1 MASERRHIPVG
12 KQHIGVGNVCIWCD
26 QPMPCREILLDEHQR
41 LLQRSR
47 DEDTARIRLNH
58 ARIEAEAEVAR
69 LQALL
74 AERDAE
80 IKGLREA
87 IDAVVFSLFYVGV
100 GEARRYYVA
109 DGHGPAFSAAVRAA
123 LAARGGE

>member
-1 MASERRHIPVG
+1 MASDIPDG
-12 KQHIGVGNVCIWCD
+12 DICTRVGNVCVNCD
-26 QPMPCREILLDEHQR
+26 ELWPCRVR
-41 LLQRSR
+41 LQA
-47 DEDTARIRLNH
+47 TT
-58 ARIEAEAEVAR
+58 AR

-80 IKGLREA
+80 IARLREA

-109 DGHGPAFSAAVRAA
+109 DGYGPAFSAAVRAA
-123 LAARGGE
+123 LAARGNQR